1 MSKVIDHD
9 SFIDGVFYKAG
20 SPVPPKATV
29 PAQVAPTDELTADMT
44 VDELIDFFRNG
55 HGPKSAAAIV
65 DRLDV
70 LGLDIT
76 DLQSKLDAQNS
87 NDADATQLIA
97 TANKERDEAIA
108 ELEKVATERGIADT
122 ERDSAMQQIA
132 DLTKERDELKRQLD
146 EATAPPTEQANAPA
160 KTAAKAK

>member
-1 MSKVIDHD
+1 MGKVLDHD
-9 SFIDGVFYKAG
+9 SFIGGVFYKAG
-20 SPVPPKATV
+20 SPVPPAASA

-76 DLQSKLDAQNS
+76 DLQSKLDARNS
-87 NDADATQLIA
+87 NATDAAQLIA
-97 TANKERDEAIA
+97 DANRERDEAFA
-108 ELEKVATERGIADT
+108 EVKRLETERDGTIT
-122 ERDSAMQQIA
+122 ERDSAMQQIS
-132 DLTKERDELKRQLD
+132 DLTKERDDLKDQLAD
-146 EATAPPTEQANAPA
+146 AIAAAAAKPAA
-160 KTAAKAK
+160 KTAK

>member
-1 MSKVIDHD
+1 MMGKVLDHD

-76 DLQSKLDAQNS
+76 DLQGKLDAKNS
-87 NDADATQLIA
+87 NDADAAQLIA
-97 TANKERDEAIA
+97 DANRERDEAFA
-108 ELEKVATERGIADT
+108 EVKRLETERDGTIT
-122 ERDSAMQQIA
+122 ERDSAMQQIGE
-132 DLTKERDELKRQLD
+132 LTKERDDLKDQLAD
-146 EATAPPTEQANAPA
+146 AV
-160 KTAAKAK
+160 AAKSSARAKG

>member
-1 MSKVIDHD
+1 MSKVLDHD

-55 HGPKSAAAIV
+55 HGPKSAAAII

-70 LGLDIT
+70 AALDNAE
-76 DLQSKLDAQNS
+76 LLAKLDAKNS
-87 NDADATQLIA
+87 NDTDAAQLIA
-97 TANKERDEAIA
+97 TANKERDDAVA
-108 ELEKVATERGIADT
+108 ELDKVTTERGIADT

-132 DLTKERDELKRQLD
+132 DLTKERDELKKQLD
-146 EATAPPTEQANAPA
+146 EATAPAGTAAPA